1 MNGLDIG
8 TNYRFGFN
16 TQEKEPEINPAVYS
30 AEYWMYDGRIIRRW
44 NVDPKVHPSY
54 SSYSTFANNPIYY
67 IDPLGDTTHVYNKK
81 GIYGF
86 TINDDRP
93 NGQYFIGKVSKEIKE
108 KILSDG
114 DANMRADLVR
124 KHSSFFIGANTVH
137 DMQGIMKISNGE
149 GLERPF
155 VFYFEGGCNELR
167 LMDLS
172 DHYVVNARDPNFVEY
187 KSSLYP
193 FIDDLPN
200 VEGRTYVGMGHT
212 HPDIALE
219 KFGSTNLLELY
230 KPTDKGKGGRED
242 VDFKEMLFGKGDFKT
257 STPLLVL
264 TSSGYTLYT
273 ATLETPEHMKSI
285 IPFERYNPNKG
296 QVYNYKRRFLMN
308 ESEILD

>member
-172 DHYVVNARDPNFVEY
+172 PLFP
-187 KSSLYP
+187 SLP
-193 FIDDLPN
+193 
-200 VEGRTYVGMGHT
+200 
-212 HPDIALE
+212 
-219 KFGSTNLLELY
+219 
-230 KPTDKGKGGRED
+230 
-242 VDFKEMLFGKGDFKT
+242 
-257 STPLLVL
+257 TPLPRNGANL
-264 TSSGYTLYT
+264 TLFIFFVSACLYY
-273 ATLETPEHMKSI
+273 SI
-285 IPFERYNPNKG
+285 IFSVGFTFGQYVFCYLQQQPFFFR
-296 QVYNYKRRFLMN
+296 
-308 ESEILD
+308 